1 MKSAAK
7 SSKKKVTRK
16 RTATPK
22 TKRIG
27 IFGGTFD
34 PLHFGHLNSIQT
46 VLDELKL
53 DEIRVIPANQSPN
66 RPATEGPTP
75 KQRLEMVRRGIEGM
89 DPKIQMDDI
98 EVARGG
104 ISFTIDTVKALSK
117 SLKGHQLVLI
127 IGVDQF
133 ENFEKWKNY
142 EDLLGKVELVVTSR
156 PGSPLPS
163 SVDDY
168 PSGIKSLVKK
178 AEKGGALLKTGYK
191 LRFLQL
197 RDVEVSA
204 TEIRRRFRAKE
215 SIKDLIPEAV
225 EKYVRSQGL
234 YESLG
239 SRIGDFEKL
248 TRFCSQALRSKSG
261 VNIQAYDLRA
271 LQHPSEF
278 TIVASGTSS
287 RHAQSLAETLMKA
300 VKDQYGVW
308 PQSVEGLKEG
318 RWVVVDY
325 GSLIVHVFYDY
336 VRNEY
341 RLEELWR
348 EANEMRLEELEA
360 PKLSLN

>member
-1 MKSAAK
+1 L
-7 SSKKKVTRK
+7 
-16 RTATPK
+16 
-22 TKRIG
+22 RIG

-46 VLDELKL
+46 VCEELHLDQL
-53 DEIRVIPANQSPN
+53 RVIPANQSPH
-66 RPATEGPTP
+66 RPATEGPNP
-75 KQRLEMVRRGIEGM
+75 KQRLEMVRRGIDGLN
-89 DPKIQMDDI
+89 PKIVLDDL
-98 EVARGG
+98 EVTRGG
-104 ISFTIDTVKALSK
+104 VSFTIDTVKALSK
-117 SLKGHQLVLI
+117 TLKGHQLVLI
-127 IGVDQF
+127 IGIDQF
-133 ENFEKWKNY
+133 ENFEKWKNF
-142 EDLLGKVELVVTSR
+142 EDLLSKVDLLVTSR
-156 PGSPLPS
+156 PGTPLPATVS
-163 SVDDY
+163 DY
-168 PSGIKSLVKK
+168 PSGIQALVKK
-178 AEKGGALLKTGYK
+178 ADKTGALLKTGHR
-191 LRFLQL
+191 LQFLQL

-225 EKYVRSQGL
+225 EKYIRSQGL

-239 SRIGDFEKL
+239 ARIGDFEKL
-248 TRFCSQALRSKSG
+248 TRFCTQALRSKSG

-287 RHAQSLAETLMKA
+287 RQAQSLAETLMKA

-348 EANEMRLEELEA
+348 EANEMRLEEMEA